1 MDALACQNEVPP
13 LPSVDL
19 RAPITTTRCGPQG
32 DRGGGG
38 GSMRANV
45 DRLVEAFE
53 RWQER
58 LLASAETSPWRAAS
72 LLVLLVLALHLAGAM
87 ALPPLDRTEVIY
99 AQTAR
104 QMLEEGTLVR
114 PRFQA
119 EPRYDKPL
127 PVLWLQA
134 ASAEAF
140 GLRDEIRGYRI
151 PSLAGTLL
159 AVLATFW
166 GIMAL
171 LGARAAFLA
180 ASLLATCLVVTVQAT
195 LAMPEALMLAA
206 TCAAMFALARMYAA
220 PEKEAPGFANA
231 LLFWSALGLGMLVN
245 VLTVPLIALLTVV
258 ALVIADRGRAGWLC
272 RAAPPAGIVVMLAI
286 ASIWPLALWYGGTLD
301 AALAQWKAEGWHLLL
316 GPQEMKWRVVPGLFL
331 VFLLL
336 GLFPAGLFLAP
347 ALGLAWRERTTP
359 IVRFMLAWFVSYLLF
374 LELFTRKTPLYMV
387 QAMLPP
393 LCVLF
398 SLWVVR
404 GGQAREHEARTY
416 RIGTYGWLALVVGLV
431 AALWALPFLL
441 KLAVSPLAVALG
453 IAVLLLGFVT
463 VGAML
468 DGRRAAAA
476 LALVGMAVAFN
487 NLAIP
492 VTFAGLR
499 SVWVS
504 SEIRAAVAALES
516 CGGSNAKL
524 PVAIAGHTEPSAVFE
539 LGTGT
544 VRSGSGAEI
553 AEAFRTRGGLAV
565 VGAAHS
571 DAFKA
576 ALGTVPA
583 EPVACVG
590 AYDFIKSCTHRF
602 SIVAT
607 ASKAFVSCSL
617 TERFTCRSVHDRPI
631 VGRLCK

>member
-1 MDALACQNEVPP
+1 
-13 LPSVDL
+13 
-19 RAPITTTRCGPQG
+19 
-32 DRGGGG
+32 
-38 GSMRANV
+38 MRAIMQ
-45 DRLVEAFE
+45 RLVAAAE
-53 RWQER
+53 RWQDAVLARAER
-58 LLASAETSPWRAAS
+58 APWQAS
-72 LLVLLVLALHLAGAM
+72 LLLVALVLALHLGGM
-87 ALPPLDRTEVIY
+87 ALLPPLDRTEVVY

-104 QMLEEGTLVR
+104 QMLEAGSATA
-114 PRFQA
+114 PKFQA

-127 PVLWLQA
+127 AVLWLQA

-151 PSLAGTLL
+151 PSLLGTLL
-159 AVLATFW
+159 TVLATFR
-166 GIMAL
+166 GVRFL
-171 LGARAAFLA
+171 LGARVALLA

-206 TCAAMFALARMYAA
+206 TCVAMFALARMYAA
-220 PEKEAPGFANA
+220 PEGEDPGFANA

-245 VLTVPLIALLTVV
+245 VFTVPLIALLTVL
-258 ALVIADRGRAGWLC
+258 ALVIADRGRIGWLC
-272 RAAPPAGIVVMLAI
+272 RAAPPVGLVVMLAI
-286 ASIWPLALWYGGTLD
+286 ASIWPLALWSGGALD
-301 AALAQWKAEGWHLLL
+301 AALAQWKTEGWHLLL

-347 ALGLAWRERTTP
+347 ALGLAWRERATP
-359 IVRFMLAWFVSYLLF
+359 TVRFMLAWIVPYLLV

-416 RIGTYGWLALVVGLV
+416 RVGSYGWLALVVGLV

-441 KLAVSPLAVALG
+441 KLVVSPLAVVLG
-453 IAVLLLGFVT
+453 IAVLLLAVVT

-468 DGRRAAAA
+468 DGKRAAAA

-504 SEIRAAVAALES
+504 SEIRAAVAALDT

-544 VRSGSGAEI
+544 VRSGSGADI
-553 AEAFRTRGGLAV
+553 AEAFRARGGLAV
-565 VGAAHS
+565 VSEAQSDVFNARLAGAPSNA
-571 DAFKA
+571 
-576 ALGTVPA
+576 
-583 EPVACVG
+583 VACVG
-590 AYDFIKSCTHRF
+590 AFDFIKSCTHRF
-602 SIVAT
+602 SVYA
-607 ASKAFVSCSL
+607 ASPERYAGCSL
-617 TERFTCRSVHDRPI
+617 QERFVCRSVSDRPV
-631 VGRLCK
+631 VGRVCK

>member
-1 MDALACQNEVPP
+1 
-13 LPSVDL
+13 
-19 RAPITTTRCGPQG
+19 
-32 DRGGGG
+32 
-38 GSMRANV
+38 MRAIMQ
-45 DRLVEAFE
+45 RLVAAAE
-53 RWQER
+53 RWQDAVLARAER
-58 LLASAETSPWRAAS
+58 SPWQAS
-72 LLVLLVLALHLAGAM
+72 LLLVALVLALHLGGM
-87 ALPPLDRTEVIY
+87 ALLPPLDRTEVIY

-119 EPRYDKPL
+119 EARYDKPL

-166 GIMAL
+166 GVRVL
-171 LGARAAFLA
+171 LGARVALVA

-206 TCAAMFALARMYAA
+206 TCVAMFALARMYAA
-220 PEKEAPGFANA
+220 PEDEEPGFAHA
-231 LLFWSALGLGMLVN
+231 LLFWTALGLGMLVN
-245 VLTVPLIALLTVV
+245 VFTVPLIAALTV
-258 ALVIADRGRAGWLC
+258 LVLVVADRGRIGWLC
-272 RAAPPAGIVVMLAI
+272 RAAPPVGIVVMLAI
-286 ASIWPLALWYGGTLD
+286 ASVWPLALWYGGTFD
-301 AALAQWKAEGWHLLL
+301 AAVAQWKAEGWHLLL

-347 ALGLAWRERTTP
+347 GLGLAWRERATP
-359 IVRFMLAWFVSYLLF
+359 VVRFMLAWAVPYLLF

-393 LCVLF
+393 LCVLLA
-398 SLWVVR
+398 LWVVR
-404 GGQAREHEARTY
+404 GGAAREHEARAF
-416 RIGTYGWLALVVGLV
+416 RIGARGWLALVAGLV
-431 AALWALPFLL
+431 LALWVLPFLL
-441 KLAVSPLAVALG
+441 KLAVSPFAVLLG
-453 IAVLLLGFVT
+453 IAVLLSAVVT
-463 VGAML
+463 ASAML
-468 DGRRAAAA
+468 DGKRAAAA

-487 NLAIP
+487 ALAIP
-492 VTFAGLR
+492 VTFAGLHT
-499 SVWVS
+499 VWVS
-504 SEIRAAVAALES
+504 SEVRAAVAALEA

-553 AEAFRTRGGLAV
+553 VEAFRTRGGLAV
-565 VGAAHS
+565 VGAAQN
-571 DAFKA
+571 DAFKV
-576 ALGTVPA
+576 ALRPLPA
-583 EPVACVG
+583 EAVACVG
-590 AYDFIKSCTHRF
+590 VYDFIKSCTHRF
-602 SIVAT
+602 SVYA
-607 ASKAFVSCSL
+607 AAPEVFAKCGL
-617 TERFTCRSVHDRPI
+617 PERFTCRSVETRAI
-631 VGRLCK
+631 IGRLCK